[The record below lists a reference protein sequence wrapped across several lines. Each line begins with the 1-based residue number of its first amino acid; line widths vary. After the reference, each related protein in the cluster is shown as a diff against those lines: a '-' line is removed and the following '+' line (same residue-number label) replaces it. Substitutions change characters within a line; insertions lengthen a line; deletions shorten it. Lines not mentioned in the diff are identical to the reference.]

1 MGDPRSLSFRRY
13 ILTRRYHGGRG
24 SDKGWAFV
32 AFALGDPKLPNAGSW
47 QELRDY
53 LVEQEIEDRMVEAAD
68 IVWRS
73 YLSYVSRVRRLSRNA
88 MFEGRSGTAATG
100 PSVSR

>member
-1 MGDPRSLSFRRY
+1 MPDPRSLSFRRY
-13 ILTRRYHGGRG
+13 ILTRKYHGGRG

-32 AFALGDPKLPNAGSW
+32 AYALGDPELPNAANW

-53 LVEQEIEDRMVEAAD
+53 LVQRGIEERMVEAAE

-73 YLSYVSRVRRLSRNA
+73 YLSCVSRIRRLSRDA
-88 MFEGRSGTAATG
+88 VSEARSGAAAI
-100 PSVSR
+100 SCFVSG

>member
-1 MGDPRSLSFRRY
+1 MPDPRGLSFRRY

-24 SDKGWAFV
+24 SHKGWAFV
-32 AFALGDPKLPNAGSW
+32 AFALGDPGLPNAVSW

-53 LVEQEIEDRMVEAAD
+53 LVQQSIEGDMLEAAD

-73 YLSYVSRVRRLSRNA
+73 YLSCVSRIRRISKGTFVERS
-88 MFEGRSGTAATG
+88 SGTAAMSLSAG
-100 PSVSR
+100 G

>member
-1 MGDPRSLSFRRY
+1 MGDPRNLSFRRY
-13 ILTRRYHGGRG
+13 ILTRKYHGGRG

-32 AFALGDPKLPNAGSW
+32 AFALGDPELPNAGSW
-47 QELRDY
+47 QELRNY
-53 LVEQEIEDRMVEAAD
+53 LVQHEIEERMLEAAD

-73 YLSYVSRVRRLSRNA
+73 YLSYVSRVRRLSKNA
-88 MFEGRSGTAATG
+88 IFEGRSGTAAIQ